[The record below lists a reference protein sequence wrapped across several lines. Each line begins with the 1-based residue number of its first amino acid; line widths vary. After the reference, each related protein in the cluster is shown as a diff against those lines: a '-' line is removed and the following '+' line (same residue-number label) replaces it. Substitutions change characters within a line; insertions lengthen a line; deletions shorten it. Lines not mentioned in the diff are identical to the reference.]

1 VKVAVKICV
10 IGLGYIGL
18 PTAIVFANNG
28 SVVHGVDSN
37 RNVVNTLNSLEL
49 HLHEPGL
56 KEAMTEAIH
65 RGNLTFSTQPES
77 ADAYIISVQ
86 TPLESDHSPNLNYV
100 KAAAVSLL
108 PYLKKGDLI
117 VLESTV
123 PPGTVED
130 VMLPILHQ
138 TNLRIGEDLW
148 VAHSPERVL
157 PGHILKELVANDRII
172 GGINEMSTHM
182 AVQLYSRFVKGIIHT
197 TDVRTAEMVKLMEN
211 TYRDVNIA
219 YANELA
225 RIAETVGFNVWD
237 AIRLANSHPRVHIHQ
252 PGPGVGGHCIA
263 VDPWFIVDRA
273 PQQAQLIALART
285 INNAT
290 PSHIVR
296 MIESVVSHLDK
307 PIITLLGLSFKGNID
322 DWRGSPSLAV
332 NERLQEK
339 GYSLRLFDP
348 YVQHEIRGKVSS
360 LSEAVDGSDCI
371 IVLTDH
377 AVFKEI
383 DWATLKQRMRN
394 VNILDTRNLLNL
406 EHLTELGY
414 CCYRIGSS
422 FKH

>member
-1 VKVAVKICV
+1 
-10 IGLGYIGL
+10 
-18 PTAIVFANNG
+18 
-28 SVVHGVDSN
+28 
-37 RNVVNTLNSLEL
+37 
-49 HLHEPGL
+49 
-56 KEAMTEAIH
+56 
-65 RGNLTFSTQPES
+65 
-77 ADAYIISVQ
+77 
-86 TPLESDHSPNLNYV
+86 
-100 KAAAVSLL
+100 
-108 PYLKKGDLI
+108 LKKGDLI

-130 VMLPILHQ
+130 VMLPILRQ

-157 PGHILKELVANDRII
+157 PGHILRELVANDRII

-182 AVQLYSRFVKGIIHT
+182 AVQLYSRFVKGTIHT

-263 VDPWFIVDRA
+263 VDPWFIVDRT

-285 INNAT
+285 INDAT

-296 MIESVVSHLDK
+296 IIESVVSHLDK
-307 PIITLLGLSFKGNID
+307 PVVTLLGLSFKGNID

-332 NERLQEK
+332 NEGLQEK

-348 YVQHEIRGKVSS
+348 YVSHEIKGKVSS

-383 DWATLKQRMRN
+383 DWSPLKQRMRN
-394 VNILDTRNLLNL
+394 VNIVDTRNLLNL
-406 EHLTELGY
+406 AHLTELGY
-414 CCYRIGSS
+414 SCYRIGSS
-422 FKH
+422 LKQ